1 MISEQSLDNEFCELW
16 TGDFRQMKLN
26 YMWICLNDE
35 GKEAAL
41 QEIKKYQKLIYK
53 K

>member
-1 MISEQSLDNEFCELW
+1 
-16 TGDFRQMKLN
+16 MKLN

-41 QEIKKYQKLIYK
+41 QEIKKISETDIYK